1 MLLSAMRRT
10 LSPTAR
16 YWQGIDHL
24 QYPIAICKDRQTLLY
39 HQNSGGNALA
49 DATAG
54 VFAVTLA
61 VTLAAKAIVA
71 TVLLVLRLLLP
82 LLLNDCLIILLQE

>member
-1 MLLSAMRRT
+1 MI
-10 LSPTAR
+10 R
-16 YWQGIDHL
+16 YSRLD
-24 QYPIAICKDRQTLLY
+24 YAICKDRQTLLY
-39 HQNSGGNALA
+39 HQNSRGTAVA

-54 VFAVTLA
+54 VLA
-61 VTLAAKAIVA
+61 VTLAATTIAFTVIAA

>member
-1 MLLSAMRRT
+1 MSSA

-39 HQNSGGNALA
+39 HQNSGGTAVA

-54 VFAVTLA
+54 VLA
-61 VTLAAKAIVA
+61 VTLAATSIASTAIAA
-71 TVLLVLRLLLP
+71 TVLLALRLLSP
-82 LLLNDCLIILLQE
+82 LLL